1 MDETTLSLN
10 YPICNCWMKRGQQ
23 KTIPAFSG
31 KREYLHVIG
40 AYNWRTDNVTCL
52 QVERKNTEGFVAFLE
67 ELLVKTYAHH
77 PVILVMDNA
86 SYHYSRAVRAM
97 LSLFAHR
104 IRVLW
109 LPQYC
114 PELNAIERFWRHLKQ
129 TALSQQSNIVKAG
142 EACLAPTQRPD
153 RGTIYHRQFTR
164 LSNSGL
170 ASATQ

>member
-1 MDETTLSLN
+1 
-10 YPICNCWMKRGQQ
+10 MKRGQQ

-40 AYNWRTDNVTCL
+40 AYNWRTDNVTSL

-67 ELLVKTYAHH
+67 HVLVQTYANSS
-77 PVILVMDNA
+77 VILVLDNA
-86 SYHYSRAVRAM
+86 SYHYSAAVRAM

-104 IRVLW
+104 VRVLW

-129 TALSQQSNIVKAG
+129 TAWANKLFTTIAALRQNVDRVLAQQNEPSIS
-142 EACLAPTQRPD
+142 ER
-153 RGTIYHRQFTR
+153 FTFNKDFR
-164 LSNSGL
+164 
-170 ASATQ
+170 